1 MISHQ
6 CDYKPFH
13 VCVCG
18 TGGSVGVGTPVGSYR
33 DKSMSMTPLT
43 SRVSADMTSEGSST
57 SDEERRRSG
66 SVEGH
71 HQSPDHLRGSMV
83 SKLRIHLPNWTPYP

>member
-1 MISHQ
+1 M
-6 CDYKPFH
+6 C
-13 VCVCG
+13 VCVCH
-18 TGGSVGVGTPVGSYR
+18 TGGSVGVGTPIGSYR

-71 HQSPDHLRGSMV
+71 HHSPDHLRGSMV
-83 SKLRIHLPNWTPYP
+83 RFLVIYGGGEV

>member
-1 MISHQ
+1 MCIA
-6 CDYKPFH
+6 
-13 VCVCG
+13 
-18 TGGSVGVGTPVGSYR
+18 GGSVGVGTPVGSYR

-66 SVEGH
+66 SMEGH
-71 HQSPDHLRGSMV
+71 HHSPDHLRGSMV
-83 SKLRIHLPNWTPYP
+83 SRAIDWMSFFIRVSMQ

>member
-1 MISHQ
+1 MS
-6 CDYKPFH
+6 
-13 VCVCG
+13 
-18 TGGSVGVGTPVGSYR
+18 VGTPIGSYR
-33 DKSMSMTPLT
+33 EKSMSMTPLT

-71 HQSPDHLRGSMV
+71 HHSPDHLRGSMV
-83 SKLRIHLPNWTPYP
+83 SRFYTGYFILACNGIPKLGRSGACSPRTMK